1 MMHPVN
7 RTAGRP
13 LTLIEMARSAMSQPD
28 VCERA
33 TIALGLFH
41 SYCAQP
47 MPRIPGCD
55 TGLRIAIRIDRGMDT
70 EKAAAREYAYRWRLF
85 LDGWI
90 NHAQSRSASR
100 HIHRAMCHP
109 APHLLGQ

>member
-1 MMHPVN
+1 MTHPVN
-7 RTAGRP
+7 RTVSRP
-13 LTLIEMARSAMSQPD
+13 PTLIEMARSAMSTPD

-33 TIALGLFH
+33 AIVLGLFR

-55 TGLRIAIRIDRGMDT
+55 AGLRIAIRIDPGMDA
-70 EKAAAREYAYRWRLF
+70 EQAAAREYSYRWRLF

-90 NHAQSRSASR
+90 NHAESRSSSR
-100 HIHRAMCHP
+100 HVHRAMCYP
-109 APHLLGQ
+109 APHWIGQ